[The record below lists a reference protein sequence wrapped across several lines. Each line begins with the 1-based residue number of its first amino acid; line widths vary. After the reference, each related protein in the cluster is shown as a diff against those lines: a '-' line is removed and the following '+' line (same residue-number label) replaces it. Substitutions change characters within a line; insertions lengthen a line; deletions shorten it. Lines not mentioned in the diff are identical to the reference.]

1 MNPVINSQREFKHAS
16 IVYFIFNILKDTL
29 LKKNK
34 YTRITRWSLIHAEPF
49 IFQTTFRDRGGY
61 RASSTKTR
69 NFVLNSGKI
78 WELYSFLTCKSN
90 SDRNIIMEKKSG

>member
-78 WELYSFLTCKSN
+78 WELYRVFSLASQ
-90 SDRNIIMEKKSG
+90 IQIEIL